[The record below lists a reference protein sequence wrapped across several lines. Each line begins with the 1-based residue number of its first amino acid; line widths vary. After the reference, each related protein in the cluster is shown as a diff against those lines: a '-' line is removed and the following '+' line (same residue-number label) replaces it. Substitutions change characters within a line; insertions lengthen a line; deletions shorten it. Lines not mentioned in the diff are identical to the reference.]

1 MKEFLVKV
9 IVDEKNR
16 FRIELEFFVG
26 DLSDS
31 IIEFFKENCVGGI
44 DIVEDEIEID
54 FDVFSDD
61 ILYKMRKLLDECY
74 QER

>member
-74 QER
+74 